1 MIQTRRSS
9 ATIGPARK
17 EFLAGAAD
25 LLMLASCGSSAGGEE
40 SESSRR
46 AQTIEHKY
54 GKTEISG
61 RSKRELSL
69 GYQEHHAIFA
79 LGVEPVAVRYW
90 YGDKADVIFPWDE
103 ADGAGPEILD
113 MPFGELNFE
122 KIASVRPDL
131 VLGVYSGIT
140 EKEYETLSEIAPTV
154 VQSEEYVDFGA
165 PWQDMTL
172 TVGRALDREK
182 KAGEL
187 VADRRKEV

>member
-1 MIQTRRSS
+1 
-9 ATIGPARK
+9 
-17 EFLAGAAD
+17 
-25 LLMLASCGSSAGGEE
+25 
-40 SESSRR
+40 
-46 AQTIEHKY
+46 
-54 GKTEISG
+54 
-61 RSKRELSL
+61 
-69 GYQEHHAIFA
+69 
-79 LGVEPVAVRYW
+79 
-90 YGDKADVIFPWDE
+90 
-103 ADGAGPEILD
+103 